1 MRTRTFVGLL
11 SCMAL
16 VLCLYV
22 TPSSNAASADEEE
35 VMKVVTNFNTALN
48 TLDYNLMSSLWWHS
62 PKVSSYEPSTGF
74 PFLYQ
79 GWDEIGVFWK
89 ANLAPSDVITNVQTL
104 HQSQVTMLTND
115 VAVTTTYAN
124 NVYTDPKTKEQT
136 ISQLR
141 QSLVVQKINGKW
153 LIVFHHCSGLPIK

>member
-1 MRTRTFVGLL
+1 MRAKGILGLL
-11 SCMAL
+11 ICIAL
-16 VLCLYV
+16 VFSLSFAQ
-22 TPSSNAASADEEE
+22 PASAASADEEE

-79 GWDEIGVFWK
+79 GWDEIGAYWK

-104 HQSQVTMLTND
+104 HQPQVTMLTND

-136 ISQLR
+136 IDQLR

>member
-11 SCMAL
+11 SCLCL

-22 TPSSNAASADEEE
+22 APAANAASADEEE

-62 PKVSSYEPSTGF
+62 PKVSSYEPSTGY

-79 GWDEIGVFWK
+79 GWEEIGAFWK
-89 ANLAPSDVITNVQTL
+89 GNLAPADIITNVQTL
-104 HQSQVTMLTND
+104 HNPQVTMLTND

-124 NVYTDPKTKEQT
+124 NVYTDPKTKVQT
-136 ISQLR
+136 TDQLR

>member
-1 MRTRTFVGLL
+1 
-11 SCMAL
+11 MAL

-22 TPSSNAASADEEE
+22 APAANAASADEEE
-35 VMKVVTNFNTALN
+35 VMKVVINFNTALN

-62 PKVSSYEPSTGF
+62 PKVSSYEPSTGY
-74 PFLYQ
+74 PFLYE
-79 GWDEIGVFWK
+79 GWDEIGAYWK

-104 HQSQVTMLTND
+104 HQPKVTMLTND

-136 ISQLR
+136 IGQLR